1 MKSVFEDASMPK
13 KTVLV
18 VDDEPAIRDMLT
30 MVLKAASFVVLEA
43 ENARLAHAVI
53 IDRRPDI
60 VLLDWMMPGT
70 TGLELLRRLKRD
82 PLTKNVPIIMLTA
95 KAEEGGKVAGLDS
108 GADDY
113 VSKPFSPRE
122 LVARIKAVLRRI
134 SEDEV
139 KEIIEAGSLRFDPI
153 SHLVTIAGEEITLG
167 PTEYRLLHFFLK
179 HQNRVFSRDQI
190 LDFVWGA
197 NVYLDERTID
207 VHIRRLRKAIAV
219 AGCDKYVQTVRG
231 AGYRFSIR

>member
-30 MVLKAASFVVLEA
+30 MVLEAASFVVLEV
-43 ENARLAHAVI
+43 ENARLAHAAI

-139 KEIIEAGSLRFDPI
+139 KQIIEAGSLRFDPI

-207 VHIRRLRKAIAV
+207 VHIRRLRNSIAV
-219 AGCDKYVQTVRG
+219 AGCDQYVQTVRG
-231 AGYRFSIR
+231 AGYRFSIW

>member
-30 MVLKAASFVVLEA
+30 MVLEAASFVVLEV
-43 ENARLAHAVI
+43 ENARLAHAAI

-153 SHLVTIAGEEITLG
+153 SHRVTIAGEAMTLS

-207 VHIRRLRKAIAV
+207 VHIRRLRNSIAV
-219 AGCDKYVQTVRG
+219 AGCDQYVQTVRG

>member
-1 MKSVFEDASMPK
+1 MAKQSI
-13 KTVLV
+13 LV
-18 VDDEPAIRDMLT
+18 IDDEPAIRDMLQIA
-30 MVLKAASFVVLEA
+30 LDAAGFKVVLA
-43 ENARLAHAVI
+43 EDAKQAYPII
-53 IDRRPDI
+53 IDTPPDLI
-60 VLLDWMMPGT
+60 LLDWMMPGT

-139 KEIIEAGSLRFDPI
+139 KEIIEAGSIRFDPI
-153 SHLVTIAGEEITLG
+153 SHCVTIAGEEITLG

-207 VHIRRLRKAIAV
+207 VHIRRLRKSIAV
-219 AGCDKYVQTVRG
+219 AGCDQYVQSVRG
-231 AGYRFSIR
+231 AGYRFFIR

>member
-1 MKSVFEDASMPK
+1 MPK

>member
-1 MKSVFEDASMPK
+1 M
-13 KTVLV
+13 
-18 VDDEPAIRDMLT
+18 
-30 MVLKAASFVVLEA
+30 
-43 ENARLAHAVI
+43 
-53 IDRRPDI
+53 
-60 VLLDWMMPGT
+60 
-70 TGLELLRRLKRD
+70 RRLKRD

-153 SHLVTIAGEEITLG
+153 SHFVTIAGEEITLG

-207 VHIRRLRKAIAV
+207 VHIRRLRKSIAV
-219 AGCDKYVQTVRG
+219 AGCDQYVQTVRG

>member
-1 MKSVFEDASMPK
+1 MPK

-30 MVLKAASFVVLEA
+30 MVLEAASFVVLEA

>member
-1 MKSVFEDASMPK
+1 MTGESI
-13 KTVLV
+13 LV
-18 VDDEPAIRDMLT
+18 VEDEEDILDLISYN
-30 MVLKAASFVVLEA
+30 LKQAGFSVIAVESGEEALEVASE
-43 ENARLAHAVI
+43 ENFSL
-53 IDRRPDI
+53 
-60 VLLDWMMPGT
+60 VLLDLMLPGVDGLEVCRLLRAKPET
-70 TGLELLRRLKRD
+70 KNIPVLMLTARTEEVDRIVGLEL
-82 PLTKNVPIIMLTA
+82 
-95 KAEEGGKVAGLDS
+95 

-113 VSKPFSPRE
+113 LTKPFSPRE

-153 SHLVTIAGEEITLG
+153 SHFVTIAGEEITLG

-197 NVYLDERTID
+197 NVYLDDRTID
-207 VHIRRLRKAIAV
+207 VHIRRLRKSIAV
-219 AGCDKYVQTVRG
+219 AGCDQYVQTVRG

>member
-30 MVLKAASFVVLEA
+30 MVLEAASFVVLEV
-43 ENARLAHAVI
+43 ENARLAHAAI

-95 KAEEGGKVAGLDS
+95 KAEEGGKVAGLD
-108 GADDY
+108 Y
-113 VSKPFSPRE
+113 
-122 LVARIKAVLRRI
+122 
-134 SEDEV
+134 
-139 KEIIEAGSLRFDPI
+139 
-153 SHLVTIAGEEITLG
+153 
-167 PTEYRLLHFFLK
+167 
-179 HQNRVFSRDQI
+179 
-190 LDFVWGA
+190 
-197 NVYLDERTID
+197 
-207 VHIRRLRKAIAV
+207 
-219 AGCDKYVQTVRG
+219 
-231 AGYRFSIR
+231 

>member
-1 MKSVFEDASMPK
+1 MKSVFEDANMPK

>member
-1 MKSVFEDASMPK
+1 MPK

-30 MVLKAASFVVLEA
+30 MVLEAASFVVLEA

-122 LVARIKAVLRRI
+122 LVARIKAVLRRV

>member
-30 MVLKAASFVVLEA
+30 MVLEAASFVVLEV
-43 ENARLAHAVI
+43 ENARLAHAAI

-134 SEDEV
+134 SEDEE

-153 SHLVTIAGEEITLG
+153 SHRVTIAGEAMTLS

-207 VHIRRLRKAIAV
+207 VHIRRLRNSIAV
-219 AGCDKYVQTVRG
+219 AGCDQYVQTVRG

>member
-1 MKSVFEDASMPK
+1 MKSVFEDANMPK

-30 MVLKAASFVVLEA
+30 MVLKAASFVVLEV

>member
-1 MKSVFEDASMPK
+1 MKSVFEDANMPK

-30 MVLKAASFVVLEA
+30 MVLEAASFVVLEA

-207 VHIRRLRKAIAV
+207 VHIRRLRKSIAV
-219 AGCDKYVQTVRG
+219 AGCDQYVQTVRG